1 LSDPLTEG
9 AKQPMAH
16 VNRRQWERF
25 AYPAEL
31 RLTATGHLLPAKL
44 VDISERGMQ
53 IIVPVKLYAG
63 NAIRAD
69 LPTPRAALAVTGRV
83 CWVASDRTDGT
94 AQTRAGIAFD
104 PLPAAAEQQ
113 LRALAS
119 ERPGSSV
126 IVQLPGS
133 DDPVRASAVRTD
145 EGLRLSFALPFL
157 REGTIL
163 TLQPT
168 EAEAEVARIV
178 RTHVYAGGTGTETR
192 VELLVEPCAETR
204 KRRFVQYDAATVGPP
219 QVVAAPSDA
228 APSDSVESLTVPK
241 RRVLKNV
248 GYGVSLAAAVWL
260 VSRIAEPG
268 TAEAPPTTET
278 DVQASK
284 PMAASA
290 SPAHKSAPEAATS
303 AVAPVRPPAPAHEAT
318 APVRVPAP
326 TTEAVVASAPVP
338 AANKSPDTTPA
349 ADTTVAPKVEP
360 SAPRPSRS
368 PQVTTSK
375 DTTEIFVP
383 VSGSLA
389 GLSAKLWTD
398 PPAVSVDIPRGQV
411 ALPRRRYDL
420 QADGVAG
427 LSVGRPGGVTQLRV
441 YVNSVLSQYEATAA
455 PGGVVIR
462 IKRDLQSP
470 H

>member
-1 LSDPLTEG
+1 
-9 AKQPMAH
+9 
-16 VNRRQWERF
+16 
-25 AYPAEL
+25 
-31 RLTATGHLLPAKL
+31 LPAKL

-63 NAIRAD
+63 NAIRAE
-69 LPTPRAALAVTGRV
+69 LPTPRAALTVTGRV
-83 CWVASDRTDGT
+83 CWVAPDRTDGS

-104 PLPAAAEQQ
+104 PLPVAAEQQ

-133 DDPVRASAVRTD
+133 DDPVRASAVRTE

-157 REGTIL
+157 REGTII

-168 EAEAEVARIV
+168 HAEAEVARVV
-178 RTHVYAGGTGTETR
+178 RTHVYAGGTGAETR

-204 KRRFVQYDAATVGPP
+204 KRRFVQYDAASRLPP

-228 APSDSVESLTVPK
+228 APSDGVESLTVPK
-241 RRVLKNV
+241 RRVLKKV
-248 GYGVSLAAAVWL
+248 GYGVALAAAAWL
-260 VSRIAEPG
+260 VTQLAEPG
-268 TAEAPPTTET
+268 SAEAPAVTET

-284 PMAASA
+284 PMAA
-290 SPAHKSAPEAATS
+290 PAAQQPAP
-303 AVAPVRPPAPAHEAT
+303 VAPP
-318 APVRVPAP
+318 
-326 TTEAVVASAPVP
+326 PVP
-338 AANKSPDTTPA
+338 AAADVPDTTPTADTTPA
-349 ADTTVAPKVEP
+349 APVKPVEK
-360 SAPRPSRS
+360 SAPPPAAASRS
-368 PQVTTSK
+368 PQVTTFK

-383 VSGSLA
+383 VSGSLV
-389 GLSAKLWTD
+389 GLDAKLWTD
-398 PPAVSVDIPRGQV
+398 PPAVAVDIPRGTV

-455 PGGVVIR
+455 PGGVLIR

>member
-1 LSDPLTEG
+1 
-9 AKQPMAH
+9 MAH

-63 NAIRAD
+63 NAIHAE
-69 LPTPRAALAVTGRV
+69 LPTPRAALAVTGQV
-83 CWVASDRTDGT
+83 CWVAADRTDGT

-104 PLPAAAEQQ
+104 PLPVGAEQQ

-119 ERPGSSV
+119 ELPGSSV

-133 DDPVRASAVRTD
+133 DDPVRASAVRTE

-178 RTHVYAGGTGTETR
+178 RTHVYAGGTGAETR
-192 VELLVEPCAETR
+192 VELLVEPCGETR
-204 KRRFVQYDAATVGPP
+204 KRRFVQYDAASVLPP
-219 QVVAAPSDA
+219 QVVAAPSDS
-228 APSDSVESLTVPK
+228 PDTDTVESLTVPK

-260 VSRIAEPG
+260 VTRIAEPS
-268 TAEAPPTTET
+268 TAEAPMATET
-278 DVQASK
+278 HVQASK
-284 PMAASA
+284 PIA
-290 SPAHKSAPEAATS
+290 
-303 AVAPVRPPAPAHEAT
+303 APVRQPTPVAPP
-318 APVRVPAP
+318 
-326 TTEAVVASAPVP
+326 PVP
-338 AANKSPDTTPA
+338 AAAVVPDTTPTADTTPA
-349 ADTTVAPKVEP
+349 ALARPIEQ
-360 SAPRPSRS
+360 SAPRPAATSRS
-368 PQVTTSK
+368 PQVTTFK

-389 GLSAKLWTD
+389 GLVAKLWTD
-398 PPAVSVDIPRGQV
+398 PPAVAVDIPRGTV

-455 PGGVVIR
+455 PGGVMIR
-462 IKRDLQSP
+462 IKHDLQSP

>member
-1 LSDPLTEG
+1 
-9 AKQPMAH
+9 MAH

-63 NAIRAD
+63 NAIRAE

-104 PLPAAAEQQ
+104 PLPGAAEQQ
-113 LRALAS
+113 LRALSS
-119 ERPGSSV
+119 ERPGNSV

-133 DDPVRASAVRTD
+133 DDPVRASAVRTE

-157 REGTIL
+157 REGSIV

-168 EAEAEVARIV
+168 EAETEAEVARVV
-178 RTHVYAGGTGTETR
+178 RTHVYAGGTGAATR

-204 KRRFVQYDAATVGPP
+204 KRRFVQYDAASMVLP
-219 QVVAAPSDA
+219 QVVAASDA
-228 APSDSVESLTVPK
+228 APSDGGEALAVPK
-241 RRVLKNV
+241 RRVLRNV

-260 VSRIAEPG
+260 VARIAEPG
-268 TAEAPPTTET
+268 TAEAPASTQT

-284 PMAASA
+284 PIAASVRA
-290 SPAHKSAPEAATS
+290 AAVTTAPSVPVRVTEPAAQIRMPEAS
-303 AVAPVRPPAPAHEAT
+303 LAPARVPEPVLAT
-318 APVRVPAP
+318 APRP
-326 TTEAVVASAPVP
+326 T
-338 AANKSPDTTPA
+338 DTTPL
-349 ADTTVAPKVEP
+349 ADTTAAPKVEQP
-360 SAPRPSRS
+360 MPRPAAASRS
-368 PQVTTSK
+368 PQVTTYK

-420 QADGVAG
+420 QADGLAG

-441 YVNSVLSQYEATAA
+441 YVNSVLSQYEAT
-455 PGGVVIR
+455 
-462 IKRDLQSP
+462 
-470 H
+470 

>member
-1 LSDPLTEG
+1 
-9 AKQPMAH
+9 MAQ

-63 NAIRAD
+63 NAIRAE

-83 CWVASDRTDGT
+83 CWVAADRTDGT
-94 AQTRAGIAFD
+94 PQTRAGISFD
-104 PLPAAAEQQ
+104 PLPSAAEQQ
-113 LRALAS
+113 LRALS
-119 ERPGSSV
+119 HERPGNSV

-133 DDPVRASAVRTD
+133 DDPVRASAVRTE

-157 REGTIL
+157 REGTII

-168 EAEAEVARIV
+168 EAEAEVARVV
-178 RTHVYAGGTGTETR
+178 RTHVYAGGTGAETR

-204 KRRFVQYDAATVGPP
+204 KRRFVQYDAASVVPP
-219 QVVAAPSDA
+219 EVVPQQSYA
-228 APSDSVESLTVPK
+228 VESLTVPK
-241 RRVLKNV
+241 RRLLKKV

-260 VSRIAEPG
+260 LARITEPG
-268 TAEAPPTTET
+268 TAEAPATET
-278 DVQASK
+278 DLQASK
-284 PMAASA
+284 PMAA
-290 SPAHKSAPEAATS
+290 PATAPMHAPALAAAPGAEAVAAVVMPATEAAT
-303 AVAPVRPPAPAHEAT
+303 AIVAPTPVIAT
-318 APVRVPAP
+318 
-326 TTEAVVASAPVP
+326 
-338 AANKSPDTTPA
+338 NKLPDTTPA
-349 ADTTVAPKVEP
+349 ADTTPAPKIEQ
-360 SAPRPSRS
+360 STPRPAAASRT

-375 DTTEIFVP
+375 DVTEIFVP

-389 GLSAKLWTD
+389 GLDAKLWTD
-398 PPAVSVDIPRGQV
+398 PPAVAVTIPRGTV

-455 PGGVVIR
+455 PGGVSIK

-470 H
+470 Q